1 MVMRMM
7 LILKTI
13 TKYSF
18 FRDSDDKYHDITIP
32 RNRAFIVKENYTF
45 MQNLL
50 DTVKERKRRPN
61 HPGEVILDIL
71 EDIEISQTQFAKML
85 GVSRRTVNQII
96 QGHRPITVDMAIRIG
111 KAFGNG
117 PALWLNLQQ
126 NVDVWDALQKY
137 EEEYNKIVTV
147 QKYEEEYEKVLTVA

>member
-1 MVMRMM
+1 
-7 LILKTI
+7 
-13 TKYSF
+13 
-18 FRDSDDKYHDITIP
+18 
-32 RNRAFIVKENYTF
+32 

-50 DTVKERKRRPN
+50 ENVKDRKIRPI

-71 EDIEISQTQFAKML
+71 EDIDISQTQFAKIL

-96 QGHRPITVDMAIRIG
+96 QGRRPITVDMAIRIG
-111 KAFGNG
+111 KALGNG
-117 PALWLNLQQ
+117 PNLWLNLQQ

-137 EEEYNKIVTV
+137 EEEYKKVLTV